1 MRWTTSRGA
10 GKERVLGG
18 RWEYPED
25 EGHGLREP
33 VPPGWMANRPED
45 EGGAVK
51 KDEGPS
57 APGA

>member
-1 MRWTTSRGA
+1 MNGKPCEGEARETKVCK
-10 GKERVLGG
+10 KERVLGG

-45 EGGAVK
+45 EGGGS
-51 KDEGPS
+51 EER
-57 APGA
+57 